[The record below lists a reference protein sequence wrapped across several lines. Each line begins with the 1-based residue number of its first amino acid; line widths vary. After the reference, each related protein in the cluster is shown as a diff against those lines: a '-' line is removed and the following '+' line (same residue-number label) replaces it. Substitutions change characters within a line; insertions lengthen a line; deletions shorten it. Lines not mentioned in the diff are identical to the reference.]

1 MITLYS
7 QYFNKNISRR
17 LGRKINKNKAEKYSD
32 DKLLS
37 ILKEMNFTYEARDCK
52 YPRLPYMES
61 KMFIVDG
68 NVKKSTLLKII
79 EKRL

>member
-17 LGRKINKNKAEKYSD
+17 LGRKINKSKAEKYSD

-37 ILKEMNFTYEARDCK
+37 ILNEMNFTYESRDCK

>member
-7 QYFNKNISRR
+7 QYFNKNISRKF
-17 LGRKINKNKAEKYSD
+17 GRKINKNKAEKYSD

-37 ILKEMNFTYEARDCK
+37 ILKEMNFTYEVRDCR

-79 EKRL
+79 EKKL

>member
-17 LGRKINKNKAEKYSD
+17 LGRRINKSKAEKYSD

-37 ILKEMNFTYEARDCK
+37 MLKEMHFNYEVRDCR
-52 YPRLPYMES
+52 YPRVPYMES

-68 NVKKSTLLKII
+68 NVKKATLLKII

>member
-7 QYFNKNISRR
+7 QYFNKDISRR
-17 LGRKINKNKAEKYSD
+17 LGRRISKSKAEKYSN

-37 ILKEMNFTYEARDCK
+37 ILKELSFNYEVRDCR
-52 YPRLPYMES
+52 YPRLPYVES
-61 KMFIVDG
+61 KMFVIDG

>member
-7 QYFNKNISRR
+7 QYFNKDISRR
-17 LGRKINKNKAEKYSD
+17 LGRKISRGKAEKYSN

-37 ILKEMNFTYEARDCK
+37 ILKEMSFKYEIRDCG
-52 YPRLPYMES
+52 YPRLPYMKS
-61 KMFIVDG
+61 KMFIIDG